1 MCPPESGC
9 AALGHA
15 DVTEF
20 ALLDEAR
27 KRLDRVLNRY
37 VLVDTRRLE
46 QVQLLRATECR
57 VNAVHATG
65 KVLRRCIWCQTFQAT
80 LQCVHAI

>member
-46 QVQLLRATECR
+46 
-57 VNAVHATG
+57 
-65 KVLRRCIWCQTFQAT
+65 
-80 LQCVHAI
+80 